1 MTKTTGMN
9 LDELNLIDPCETP
22 FEFEYINEEDKPTG
36 IMLSVVGSQSKDLMK
51 WMSGE
56 INARRKKDAMQ
67 EKRGKAVDI
76 QTLEDDI
83 EFSIESAARRLKGWK
98 GITQECTPE
107 NALKLCTINPLVRSQ
122 IVDQSNNIGNFTKS
136 K

>member
-1 MTKTTGMN
+1 MTKTNTMD
-9 LDELNLIDPCETP
+9 LDKLNICDPCETP
-22 FEFEYINEEDKPTG
+22 YSFEYIDENDQQTG
-36 IMLSVVGSQSKDLMK
+36 IMLSVLGSQSKELMK
-51 WMSGE
+51 WMSSE
-56 INARRKKDAMQ
+56 INTRRKKDAMQ

-83 EFSIESAARRLKGWK
+83 EFSIESAARRLKGWT

-107 NALKLCTINPLVRSQ
+107 NAIKLCTINPVVRAQ